1 MVTTKHEVLVYTST
15 PENNPAGDGEEHE
28 PPQTRSIV
36 STINPASFWNMSPQ
50 GLAEYQVQLMLLEEQ
65 NNQGK
70 RKLELDEARRLM
82 KQKYDEPL
90 SAAQQEALAK
100 ASKLLEEEE
109 QRILEQEKGSNN

>member
-1 MVTTKHEVLVYTST
+1 MVTTKHEVLVYTS
-15 PENNPAGDGEEHE
+15 EDKPAVVKAEHQ

-65 NNQGK
+65 NNKGK
-70 RKLELDEARRLM
+70 RKLELEEARRLTQ
-82 KQKYDEPL
+82 QKYDEPL

-109 QRILEQEKGSNN
+109 QRISEQEKGSDN

>member
-1 MVTTKHEVLVYTST
+1 MVTTKHEVLVYA
-15 PENNPAGDGEEHE
+15 PEDNPAGDKEEHR

-36 STINPASFWNMSPQ
+36 STINPANFPNMSPQ

-65 NNQGK
+65 NNKGK
-70 RKLELDEARRLM
+70 RMLELDEARRLM